1 MSKITT
7 PFLFLLAAMLLS
19 SCQAIGNIFSAG
31 VWVGLTIAL
40 IVIIILVVVFRKKAE
55 TRFEELIGNGK
66 IFIQCNCQI
75 L

>member
-7 PFLFLLAAMLLS
+7 PVLFLLIAMSLS

-40 IVIIILVVVFRKKAE
+40 IVIIILVVVFRRKS
-55 TRFEELIGNGK
+55 
-66 IFIQCNCQI
+66 
-75 L
+75 